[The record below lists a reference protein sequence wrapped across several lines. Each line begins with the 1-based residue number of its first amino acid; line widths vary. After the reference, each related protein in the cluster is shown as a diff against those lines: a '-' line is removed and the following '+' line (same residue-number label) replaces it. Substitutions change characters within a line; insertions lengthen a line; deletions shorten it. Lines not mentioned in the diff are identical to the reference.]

1 MPLTPIEMLMTWLR
15 ERAGLKNNI
24 DYCYVRRP
32 GGRVVFFVPQTE
44 LSKVSEAAK
53 HFFGE
58 VDYEAGRVMVIAYD
72 LPLEASVP
80 VIVPAAPP
88 LRRRG

>member
-1 MPLTPIEMLMTWLR
+1 MLTQAEALMTWLR

-32 GGRVVFFVPQTE
+32 GGRFVFFVPQTE

-58 VDYEAGRVMVIAYD
+58 ADYEAAQVVVSAYD

-88 LRRRG
+88 LRRGR